1 MTRVANIYLHNERER
16 LENQIYDLKSRFLPD
31 TRAIAVVRK
40 QLLAVEDEICR
51 KWCDH
56 DT

>member
-31 TRAIAVVRK
+31 TRAIAAVRK

>member
-1 MTRVANIYLHNERER
+1 MTRAANIHLHNERER
-16 LENQIYDLKSRFLPD
+16 LENQIYDLKNRFLPD
-31 TRAIAVVRK
+31 MQAIAAARK
-40 QLLAVEDEICR
+40 QLLAVENEIAR

>member
-1 MTRVANIYLHNERER
+1 MTRAAHTHLYNERER

-31 TRAIAVVRK
+31 TRAIAEIRK
-40 QLLAVEDEICR
+40 QLQAVENEIAR

>member
-1 MTRVANIYLHNERER
+1 MTRAANIHLHNERER
-16 LENQIYDLKSRFLPD
+16 LENQIYDLKNRFFPD
-31 TRAIAVVRK
+31 MQAIAAVRK
-40 QLLAVEDEICR
+40 QLLAVENEIAR